1 METEGKLHPWT
12 KVFLLFERIL
22 VPDSTLGR
30 FWNQPIL
37 EAFWGGVGKSISR
50 GGLFVPWKLRSSPRE
65 QPHWPPPGSRTKSKG
80 EWDLTASGQQ
90 RESQACIPPRD
101 RGCGSC
107 NVHTDILA
115 WPLRGWPPEPTTCSP
130 PTPPAHA
137 TVPCAQRALGPPPAS
152 HTLQLPSLDPC
163 VFHSSHLRSRD
174 AAHALQQAHGDCK
187 AEACS
192 HLAPGTVPSIPLVQS
207 KCGPWRWSPLPK
219 VMERAVVET
228 EFEPT
233 AVMAATAFGSA
244 CSYGRAPVR
253 PPPFP
258 PPLSLLQASHPSK
271 APGLVPFFIPNSW
284 TSHVH
289 MHAGT
294 VSQ

>member
-1 METEGKLHPWT
+1 MNGTSLPLGSRYRLKLASPHVIEAAAPAMYTRTSLPGHLEGGRLSLRPTPHQPHQHMPLCHVLREPWG
-12 KVFLLFERIL
+12 
-22 VPDSTLGR
+22 PH
-30 FWNQPIL
+30 QP
-37 EAFWGGVGKSISR
+37 
-50 GGLFVPWKLRSSPRE
+50 PTRSSC
-65 QPHWPPPGSRTKSKG
+65 PHWTRVCFTPLICAV
-80 EWDLTASGQQ
+80 EMLLT
-90 RESQACIPPRD
+90 
-101 RGCGSC
+101 
-107 NVHTDILA
+107 
-115 WPLRGWPPEPTTCSP
+115 
-130 PTPPAHA
+130 
-137 TVPCAQRALGPPPAS
+137 
-152 HTLQLPSLDPC
+152 PSNRLME
-163 VFHSSHLRSRD
+163 
-174 AAHALQQAHGDCK
+174 ACK

-233 AVMAATAFGSA
+233 AVLAATAFGSA
-244 CSYGRAPVR
+244 CSDGRAPVR

-294 VSQ
+294 MSQ